1 MDASVISQTSK
12 LGADAAL
19 AASMTK
25 HAIGNLT
32 GANAQ
37 SPEKMK
43 QAAQSFE
50 AFFVGQ
56 MMEYMS
62 AGIKADGVTGGG
74 QAEDTWRSMLNQ
86 EYGKQI
92 AQSGRL
98 GIANSVMQAMIQL
111 QEKRRKGGSTASSMG
126 DSPDGEMAS
135 DADATSDNTQAAA
148 TVAGSLARRVSVTA

>member
-1 MDASVISQTSK
+1 MDTSLVASTSK
-12 LGADAAL
+12 LGADAAY
-19 AASMTK
+19 AATMTK
-25 HAIGNLT
+25 HAIGQLT
-32 GANAQ
+32 GAGAQ
-37 SPEKMK
+37 SPAKMK

-62 AGIKADGVTGGG
+62 AGIKADDVTGGG

-98 GIANSVMQAMIQL
+98 G
-111 QEKRRKGGSTASSMG
+111 
-126 DSPDGEMAS
+126 
-135 DADATSDNTQAAA
+135 
-148 TVAGSLARRVSVTA
+148 